1 MAKQRR
7 QPIKSRPSEQEK
19 AAQRGVKLKT
29 GEFNFLLL
37 LAGEHPSLQLVEK
50 AK

>member
-1 MAKQRR
+1 MADQR
-7 QPIKSRPSEQEK
+7 EGG
-19 AAQRGVKLKT
+19 QRGVKLKT

-50 AK
+50 VK